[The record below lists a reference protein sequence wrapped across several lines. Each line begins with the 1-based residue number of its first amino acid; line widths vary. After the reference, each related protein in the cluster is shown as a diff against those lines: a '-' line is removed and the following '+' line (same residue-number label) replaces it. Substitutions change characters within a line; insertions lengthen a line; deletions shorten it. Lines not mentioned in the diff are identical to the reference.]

1 MLFYFRAEPKG
12 GRRQHFWR
20 YYDLA
25 TGQIVDNRWVIANL
39 IACDRDTPRVVAD
52 YDVMVWL
59 WTVRAMS

>member
-1 MLFYFRAEPKG
+1 
-12 GRRQHFWR
+12 
-20 YYDLA
+20 
-25 TGQIVDNRWVIANL
+25 VIANL